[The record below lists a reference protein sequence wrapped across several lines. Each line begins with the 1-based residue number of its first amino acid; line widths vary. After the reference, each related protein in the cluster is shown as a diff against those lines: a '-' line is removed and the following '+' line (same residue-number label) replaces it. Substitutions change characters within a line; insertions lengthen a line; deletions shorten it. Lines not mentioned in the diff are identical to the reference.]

1 MLLLAHLYE
10 CTHVGLLC
18 SFTMIWEY
26 FNMVFIRSALAVHF
40 FPRVTFLYFFLYH
53 CYFYSVPYGWF
64 DIALIPLFLLM
75 THAMLYTI
83 LALEAPNAKRGVI
96 NVENPR
102 EVYNRLSWQEPISA
116 LPAEWTIF
124 MPLNSRTTSLHD
136 REVAQNNVNE
146 VNGEGNSSDT

>member
-1 MLLLAHLYE
+1 
-10 CTHVGLLC
+10 
-18 SFTMIWEY
+18 
-26 FNMVFIRSALAVHF
+26 
-40 FPRVTFLYFFLYH
+40 
-53 CYFYSVPYGWF
+53 
-64 DIALIPLFLLM
+64 M

>member
-1 MLLLAHLYE
+1 
-10 CTHVGLLC
+10 
-18 SFTMIWEY
+18 
-26 FNMVFIRSALAVHF
+26 MVFIRSALAVHF

-96 NVENPR
+96 NVEKPR
-102 EVYNRLSWQEPISA
+102 EVYNRLSWQEPVSGKF
-116 LPAEWTIF
+116 T
-124 MPLNSRTTSLHD
+124 R
-136 REVAQNNVNE
+136 
-146 VNGEGNSSDT
+146 